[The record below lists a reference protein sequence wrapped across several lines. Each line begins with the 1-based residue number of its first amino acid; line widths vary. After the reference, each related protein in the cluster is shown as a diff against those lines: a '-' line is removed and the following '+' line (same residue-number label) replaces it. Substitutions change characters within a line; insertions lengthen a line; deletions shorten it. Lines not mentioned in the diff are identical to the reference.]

1 MLFETSWG
9 WTWDFEGIYNQFEM
23 IFVRVCL
30 YTLALFKSTVEMFLE
45 KCHRPHVTYTYHI
58 PNVSFT
64 WTHGSW
70 GDSVLNNSS
79 TERILYVSWTYPG
92 ERIFL
97 AEFQKHIDRC
107 ILFFF
112 DHQMPLDLRIWAI
125 VPIHV
130 ELTFN
135 FTFSLRSVY
144 VIGIGSCK
152 FYVFND
158 TFMFPPYFL
167 PALVVLNPDIY
178 HKMAGSTGIRMD
190 RTTVFFFLFG
200 GYYWN
205 IWLIPFFW

>member
-1 MLFETSWG
+1 
-9 WTWDFEGIYNQFEM
+9 
-23 IFVRVCL
+23 
-30 YTLALFKSTVEMFLE
+30 MFLE
-45 KCHRPHVTYTYHI
+45 KCHGPHVTYTHYI

-70 GDSVLNNSS
+70 GDSVLNVSS
-79 TERILYVSWTYPG
+79 TYPVCILNVSWWTHLPGRISETYRPLYSLFSTIKCRLICG
-92 ERIFL
+92 YGPW
-97 AEFQKHIDRC
+97 FQG
-107 ILFFF
+107 
-112 DHQMPLDLRIWAI
+112 
-125 VPIHV
+125 HV
-130 ELTFN
+130 ELTLN

-167 PALVVLNPDIY
+167 PALVVLNPDNIY

-190 RTTVFFFLFG
+190 RTTAFFSLLG

-205 IWLIPFFW
+205 VIWLIPFFW